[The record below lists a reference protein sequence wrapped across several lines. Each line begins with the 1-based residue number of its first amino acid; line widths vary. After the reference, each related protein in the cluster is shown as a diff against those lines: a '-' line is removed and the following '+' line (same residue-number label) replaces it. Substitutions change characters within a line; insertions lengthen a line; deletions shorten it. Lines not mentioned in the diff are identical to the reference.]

1 MANPKAG
8 RWSSPA
14 GKIIM
19 DVRHFLKLF
28 TATVMLVAAI
38 AAPAAAIEHG
48 DTPQNDETRD
58 NLISEGTLVR
68 ISMLQTIS
76 TAHCTDNQKFTFRVM
91 DDVKAGSRVAIPAG
105 TTGSGRVTLCQPAH
119 GGRQNGRLR
128 VEFDPLLLGD
138 GTQVLVAITRES
150 VAADANEKNGTAPA
164 AEDIANMMVPGFF
177 LIDYLRKGDDVT
189 LSANQPFHLAVTE
202 DSFLSQ

>member
-1 MANPKAG
+1 
-8 RWSSPA
+8 
-14 GKIIM
+14 M
-19 DVRHFLKLF
+19 DVRHSLKLV

>member
-1 MANPKAG
+1 VANPKAG

-119 GGRQNGRLR
+119 GDRRVLLR
-128 VEFDPLLLGD
+128 RASSRYER
-138 GTQVLVAITRES
+138 TTR
-150 VAADANEKNGTAPA
+150 V
-164 AEDIANMMVPGFF
+164 
-177 LIDYLRKGDDVT
+177 
-189 LSANQPFHLAVTE
+189 
-202 DSFLSQ
+202 

>member
-1 MANPKAG
+1 MN
-8 RWSSPA
+8 
-14 GKIIM
+14 
-19 DVRHFLKLF
+19 VRHFPTLV
-28 TATVMLVAAI
+28 TMMVMLAA
-38 AAPAAAIEHG
+38 AFPGPAAAIEHG
-48 DTPQNDETRD
+48 ATPQNDETRD
-58 NLISEGTLVR
+58 TLISEGTLVR
-68 ISMLQTIS
+68 ITMLQTIT
-76 TAHCTDNQKFTFRVM
+76 TAHCANDQKFTFRVVDNVM
-91 DDVKAGSRVAIPAG
+91 AGSRVAIPAG

-138 GTQVLVAITRES
+138 GTQVLVAITRDS

-164 AEDIANMMVPGFF
+164 VEDIANMMVPGFF

-202 DSFLSQ
+202 DTFLSQ

>member
-1 MANPKAG
+1 
-8 RWSSPA
+8 
-14 GKIIM
+14 M

-38 AAPAAAIEHG
+38 AAHAAAIEHG